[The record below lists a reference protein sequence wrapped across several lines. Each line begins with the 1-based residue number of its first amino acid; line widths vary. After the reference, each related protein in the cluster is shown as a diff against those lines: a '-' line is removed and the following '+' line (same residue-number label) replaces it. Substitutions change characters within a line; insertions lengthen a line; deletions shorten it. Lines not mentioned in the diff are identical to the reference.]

1 MPELPQALEYLWWTY
16 GRLRRRKGASDM
28 GSPKPVE
35 WPDIQAFI
43 HLTGMAVAV
52 ALGLMG
58 QDDADKAVEMVRQI
72 GEGVAVVVGALGVL
86 LPIISAL
93 FAGKSAST
101 TAQIRKVESIPDV
114 TVVPITPKGDELV
127 EKAKK

>member
-1 MPELPQALEYLWWTY
+1 MIQL
-16 GRLRRRKGASDM
+16 LRRLFGGRFTKDQVVAVSRHVVTAVAS
-28 GSPKPVE
+28 GV
-35 WPDIQAFI
+35 
-43 HLTGMAVAV
+43 AVAV
-52 ALGLMG
+52 ALGFMG

-72 GEGVAVVVGALGVL
+72 GEGVAVIVGALGVL
-86 LPIISAL
+86 LPVISAL

-114 TVVPITPKGDELV
+114 TVVGVTAKGDELV

>member
-1 MPELPQALEYLWWTY
+1 MAITKDQVAAVSRHVVTAV
-16 GRLRRRKGASDM
+16 AS
-28 GSPKPVE
+28 GV
-35 WPDIQAFI
+35 
-43 HLTGMAVAV
+43 AVAV

-72 GEGVAVVVGALGVL
+72 GEGAAVIAGALGVL

-93 FAGKSAST
+93 FAGKSASP

-127 EKAKK
+127 EKSKK